1 MILCYLDTSEKN
13 ISIDVQQKIVVDY
26 ATKYKNI
33 EIFIKDSDISFLIK
47 SLTENKNTIL
57 LANVVCLGK
66 TLKEIRNNIDKLVK
80 KQCTIVLI
88 SENRTISPKKNA
100 KNVIQG
106 LDYALDMRNSLSSII
121 TKKVLAEKK
130 AQGFT
135 LGRKSRNRKRIL
147 DDKQDEIILR
157 KLKGETNLQIAQALE
172 VTPTT
177 LYSFYRQHP
186 EIKKLFTGE
195 SNA

>member
-121 TKKVLAEKK
+121 TKKALAEKK
-130 AQGFT
+130 TQGFT

>member
-1 MILCYLDTSEKN
+1 MFFGAIAA
-13 ISIDVQQKIVVDY
+13 DVQQKIVVDY

-66 TLKEIRNNIDKLVK
+66 TLKEIRDNIDKLVK
-80 KQCTIVLI
+80 KQCTIVLV

-121 TKKVLAEKK
+121 TKKALAEKK

>member
-66 TLKEIRNNIDKLVK
+66 KLKEIRNNIDKLVK
-80 KQCTIVLI
+80 KQCTIVLV

-121 TKKVLAEKK
+121 TKKALAEKK

>member
-66 TLKEIRNNIDKLVK
+66 TLKEIRDNIDKLVK
-80 KQCTIVLI
+80 KQCTIVLV

-121 TKKVLAEKK
+121 TKKALAEKK

-147 DDKQDEIILR
+147 DDKQDENILR

>member
-66 TLKEIRNNIDKLVK
+66 TLKEIRDDIDKLVK
-80 KQCTIVLI
+80 KQCTIVLV

-121 TKKVLAEKK
+121 TKKALAEKK

>member
-66 TLKEIRNNIDKLVK
+66 TLKEIRDNIDKLVK
-80 KQCTIVLI
+80 
-88 SENRTISPKKNA
+88 
-100 KNVIQG
+100 
-106 LDYALDMRNSLSSII
+106 NS
-121 TKKVLAEKK
+121 V
-130 AQGFT
+130 
-135 LGRKSRNRKRIL
+135 R
-147 DDKQDEIILR
+147 
-157 KLKGETNLQIAQALE
+157 
-172 VTPTT
+172 
-177 LYSFYRQHP
+177 
-186 EIKKLFTGE
+186 LF
-195 SNA
+195 

>member
-80 KQCTIVLI
+80 KQCTIVLV

-121 TKKVLAEKK
+121 TKKALAEKK

>member
-121 TKKVLAEKK
+121 TKKALAEKK

-172 VTPTT
+172 VRRSGNT
-177 LYSFYRQHP
+177 
-186 EIKKLFTGE
+186 
-195 SNA
+195 

>member
-121 TKKVLAEKK
+121 TKKALAEKK

>member
-66 TLKEIRNNIDKLVK
+66 TLKEIRDNIDKLVK
-80 KQCTIVLI
+80 KQCTIVLV

-106 LDYALDMRNSLSSII
+106 VDYALDMRNSLSSII
-121 TKKVLAEKK
+121 TKKALAEKK

>member
-66 TLKEIRNNIDKLVK
+66 TLKEIRDNIDKLVK
-80 KQCTIVLI
+80 KQCTIVLV

-121 TKKVLAEKK
+121 TKKALAEKK

>member
-1 MILCYLDTSEKN
+1 MFFGAIAA
-13 ISIDVQQKIVVDY
+13 DVQQKIVVDY

-66 TLKEIRNNIDKLVK
+66 TLKEIRDNIDKLVK
-80 KQCTIVLI
+80 KQCTIVLV

-106 LDYALDMRNSLSSII
+106 LDYALDMRNSL
-121 TKKVLAEKK
+121 
-130 AQGFT
+130 
-135 LGRKSRNRKRIL
+135 
-147 DDKQDEIILR
+147 
-157 KLKGETNLQIAQALE
+157 
-172 VTPTT
+172 
-177 LYSFYRQHP
+177 
-186 EIKKLFTGE
+186 
-195 SNA
+195 

>member
-66 TLKEIRNNIDKLVK
+66 TLKEIRDNIDKLVK
-80 KQCTIVLI
+80 KQCTIVLV

-106 LDYALDMRNSLSSII
+106 LD
-121 TKKVLAEKK
+121 
-130 AQGFT
+130 
-135 LGRKSRNRKRIL
+135 
-147 DDKQDEIILR
+147 
-157 KLKGETNLQIAQALE
+157 
-172 VTPTT
+172 
-177 LYSFYRQHP
+177 
-186 EIKKLFTGE
+186 
-195 SNA
+195 

>member
-66 TLKEIRNNIDKLVK
+66 TLKEIRDNIDKLVK

-121 TKKVLAEKK
+121 TKKALAEKK

>member
-66 TLKEIRNNIDKLVK
+66 TLKEIRDNIDKLVK
-80 KQCTIVLI
+80 KQCTIVLV

-106 LDYALDMRNSLSSII
+106 LDYALDMRNSLLSII
-121 TKKVLAEKK
+121 TKKALAEKK